1 MVRMCACPG
10 TEHVKQLQPGEVL
23 SQLAMWLY
31 YGSVSGQGS
40 TLVYTE
46 IFKQL
51 LDGFPWTFAQMVI
64 VQRGQV
70 LLTSCSATNR
80 SGLTSSSR
88 SQYVLE
94 YVDLC

>member
-40 TLVYTE
+40 T
-46 IFKQL
+46 
-51 LDGFPWTFAQMVI
+51 
-64 VQRGQV
+64 
-70 LLTSCSATNR
+70 
-80 SGLTSSSR
+80 GLYR
-88 SQYVLE
+88 NI
-94 YVDLC
+94 